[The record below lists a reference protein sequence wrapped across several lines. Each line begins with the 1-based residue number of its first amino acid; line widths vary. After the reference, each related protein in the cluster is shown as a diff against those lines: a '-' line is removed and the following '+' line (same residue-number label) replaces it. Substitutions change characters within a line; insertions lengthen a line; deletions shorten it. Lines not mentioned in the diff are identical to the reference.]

1 MSRLPQL
8 KARDL
13 IRVLNTLGFVFVRQ
27 RGSHAFYLNKVTG
40 RSTIVSIHG
49 GEDIDR
55 SLLRAILR
63 EIGVSPKEFEDAFNK
78 L

>member
-13 IRVLNTLGFVFVRQ
+13 VRVLKVLGFEYVRQ
-27 RGSHAFYLNKVTG
+27 RGSHAFYLNGETG
-40 RSTIVSIHG
+40 RSTVVPIHG

-55 SLLRAILR
+55 SLMRAILR